1 MYYNDYYYYYDYVYE
16 AKSFIGNI
24 GFTIPDGFDVILT
37 LLSILLGLAAF
48 ALVLFTAIS
57 VKRARPFGIVVAIA
71 QPAGFLAAALAF
83 INYAK
88 IDFSSLVMT
97 VTGNSE
103 SEAMSRLYEAMGNA
117 FIDNIMP
124 QFIVYMLFV
133 TVYQAVTILTLI
145 YYIQLIKAPSGKA
158 LAIVAMILTI
168 IRMAV
173 IGPIETMTLFLEVS
187 NFGIQLVWNMF
198 FNFVFFLPVL
208 LVAIQGILNL
218 VHNAKMKKL
227 DAEIAQQTAAQA
239 EAAPAV
245 NQMPDRCPAC
255 GGERRADMVF
265 CPECGHRF

>member
-1 MYYNDYYYYYDYVYE
+1 MYYADNYYYYYDYVYE

-71 QPAGFLAAALAF
+71 QPAGFIAAALAF

-88 IDFSSLVMT
+88 IDFSSLVIT

-103 SEAMSRLYEAMGNA
+103 ADAMNRLYEAMGNA

-124 QFIVYMLFV
+124 QFIGYMMFI
-133 TVYQAVTILTLI
+133 TAYQVVTILTLI
-145 YYIQLIKAPSGKA
+145 YYIQLIKAPKGKA

-173 IGPIETMTLFLEVS
+173 IGPIETMTLFLEAS
-187 NFGIQLVWNMF
+187 DFGIQLVWNMF
-198 FNFVFFLPVL
+198 FNFIFFLPVL
-208 LVAIQGILNL
+208 LIAILGILNL
-218 VHNAKMKKL
+218 VHGIKMKKMN
-227 DAEIAQQTAAQA
+227 AEAAQYAPA

-245 NQMPDRCPAC
+245 NQIPDRCPAC
-255 GGERRADMVF
+255 GSERRADMAF
-265 CPECGHRF
+265 CPECGHKF